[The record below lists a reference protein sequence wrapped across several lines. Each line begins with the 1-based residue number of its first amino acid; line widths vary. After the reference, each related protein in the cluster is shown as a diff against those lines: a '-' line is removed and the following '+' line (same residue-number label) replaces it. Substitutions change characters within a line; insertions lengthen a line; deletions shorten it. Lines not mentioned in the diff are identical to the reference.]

1 VRIWELTAIIKS
13 AMRNGFLLSLL
24 GFFLSS
30 SARPQ
35 SQGPPSSLIETIAGG
50 EANGVSGT
58 DFSFGSVAGLAADTA
73 GNTYFTLQALDRV
86 YRLGVG
92 GHVTSY
98 AALSRLKRLHFRPR
112 SMSDLAIYRKRQ
124 GNRAFVR

>member
-1 VRIWELTAIIKS
+1 
-13 AMRNGFLLSLL
+13 MRNGLLFPLL
-24 GFFLSS
+24 GFLFLSF

-35 SQGPPSSLIETIAGG
+35 SREVPSSLIETIAGG

-73 GNTYFTLQALDRV
+73 GNTYFTLQALNRV

-98 AALSRLKRLHFRPR
+98 AGS
-112 SMSDLAIYRKRQ
+112 
-124 GNRAFVR
+124 GVRGK